1 MIEPS
6 PAGQPASQK
15 AELVVDRESSGQ
27 RLDRFLASKI
37 PDLSRSRIQSLI
49 ESGHIRVDGRIQKPS
64 YQVETGETIVV
75 EIEPRPPAGVAA
87 EDLPLEV
94 LYEDSDVAV
103 INKPAGMI
111 VHPGAGAVRG
121 TLVAALLYRFGGT
134 AGLSSIGGPMRPG
147 IVHRL
152 DKGTS
157 GAMMIAR
164 NDEAHG
170 KLAAEFQN
178 RSVTKKY
185 IALLHGLVKGEAG
198 RIELPIA
205 RDLRRRS
212 RMTAR
217 RREGRHAQTDWRLL
231 GRIGAFSL
239 IEADLRTGRT
249 HQIRVHFSALGL
261 PVAGDTV
268 YGAPRQER
276 VGAVLLPPLER
287 NFLHAALLSFEHP
300 RTRARIE
307 VRAPLP
313 RELRA
318 YLEILAERSSSKPGL
333 IDAMLQEFL

>member
-1 MIEPS
+1 
-6 PAGQPASQK
+6 
-15 AELVVDRESSGQ
+15 
-27 RLDRFLASKI
+27 
-37 PDLSRSRIQSLI
+37 
-49 ESGHIRVDGRIQKPS
+49 
-64 YQVETGETIVV
+64 
-75 EIEPRPPAGVAA
+75 
-87 EDLPLEV
+87 
-94 LYEDSDVAV
+94 
-103 INKPAGMI
+103 
-111 VHPGAGAVRG
+111 
-121 TLVAALLYRFGGT
+121 
-134 AGLSSIGGPMRPG
+134 
-147 IVHRL
+147 
-152 DKGTS
+152 
-157 GAMMIAR
+157 MIAR